1 MSATEIIWRGIL
13 MTFAQYSDVLEQ
25 LRLPPEGG
33 DQRRAVAH
41 PPQGS
46 AGLLA
51 ELPGGVEQPVP
62 KGVLL

>member
-1 MSATEIIWRGIL
+1 